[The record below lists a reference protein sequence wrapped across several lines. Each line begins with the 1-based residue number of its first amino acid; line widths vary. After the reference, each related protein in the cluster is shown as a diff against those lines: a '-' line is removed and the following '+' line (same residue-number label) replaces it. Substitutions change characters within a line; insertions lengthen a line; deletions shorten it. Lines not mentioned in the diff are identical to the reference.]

1 LKRILEKKGEAN
13 LNQQNQVTL
22 TPDLLNKIEVTFLI
36 QPGVYEIYDTI
47 TKNSYSGETTCLFNR
62 LNNHTQQLLK
72 GTHDNLAL
80 KSALA
85 TNPTLDRFKFFV
97 LDYGSKWA
105 DQQKRVK
112 RQDDYI
118 KVNRARCFNVSKSE
132 PTLKQTQKIYLN
144 VPIRV
149 RGVRY
154 QSQRQAAKALGIGRT
169 TLKRYCNDLNNTD
182 FNWIFEESA
191 PWCYTPVF
199 GQKGESPSVLF
210 NNSKESIRAGFAT
223 SVQNIRRKIQRSEF
237 GWKYAH
243 VDNRG
248 KPLRIPYLLKPGEI
262 SYKQWVKKKQKF
274 KSLTRFFYSNK
285 IA

>member
-1 LKRILEKKGEAN
+1 MEAN
-13 LNQQNQVTL
+13 FNQENQVTL
-22 TPDLLNKIEVTFLI
+22 TPDLLNKIEVTFLV

-47 TKNSYSGETTCLFNR
+47 TTNSYYGETTCLFNR

-85 TNPTLDRFKFFV
+85 TNPTLSKNRFLFFV

-105 DQQKRVK
+105 DQQKRVQ
-112 RQDDYI
+112 RQNDYI
-118 KVNRARCFNVSKSE
+118 KVNRARCFNVSKPE
-132 PTLKQTQKIYLN
+132 ATLKQTQKISLN
-144 VPIRV
+144 VPVRV

-169 TLKRYCNDLNNTD
+169 TLKRYCDDSNNTD
-182 FNWIFEESA
+182 FSWIYEESA

-199 GQKGESPSVLF
+199 GQKEESPGVLF
-210 NNSKESIRAGFAT
+210 NNYKECIRAGFAT
-223 SVQNIRRKIQRSEF
+223 SVQNIRRKIQRPEF

-248 KPLRIPYLLKPGEI
+248 KPLRIPYILKPGEI
-262 SYKQWVKKKQKF
+262 SYKQWVKE
-274 KSLTRFFYSNK
+274 NK
-285 IA
+285 NSKA